1 MRHILVGVC
10 QVKFPY
16 VILYYIMLKGSVHF
30 RSFYILLIN
39 YDFFLYRM
47 ADNRNFFFLDWLWIY
62 WRINTVDRVY
72 VITS

>member
-39 YDFFLYRM
+39 YDFFCIVWQITGI
-47 ADNRNFFFLDWLWIY
+47 FFSLIGY
-62 WRINTVDRVY
+62 GYIGE
-72 VITS
+72 